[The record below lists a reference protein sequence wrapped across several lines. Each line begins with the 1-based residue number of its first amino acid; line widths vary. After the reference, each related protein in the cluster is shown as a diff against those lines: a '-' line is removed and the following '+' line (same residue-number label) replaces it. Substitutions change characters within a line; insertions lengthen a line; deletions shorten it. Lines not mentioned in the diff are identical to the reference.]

1 MSLSVPVAQSQIPA
15 ETLRAY
21 RAAEYRV
28 LGVAAP
34 FTLRLGEASLALRDC
49 HRAHNVD
56 CSAFITAWNPL
67 GVPTSS
73 ADNDAA
79 QASLA
84 ARLRLRG
91 YRFVEGRGED
101 PQQEWPPE
109 PSLLVLGIEL
119 DDACRLG
126 QEVGQNAL
134 LWADRD
140 AVPQLILLR

>member
-1 MSLSVPVAQSQIPA
+1 MKPPVPEAQSKIPA

-28 LGVAAP
+28 VGVAVA
-34 FTLRLGEASLALRDC
+34 FTLRLGEASAALRDC
-49 HRAHNVD
+49 HCAHNVD
-56 CSAFITAWNPL
+56 CSAFITAWNPF
-67 GVPTSS
+67 GVAKSIEE
-73 ADNDAA
+73 NGAA

-101 PQQEWPPE
+101 PQRQWPSE
-109 PSLLVLGIEL
+109 SSLLVLGLEL
-119 DDACRLG
+119 DDACGLG
-126 QEVGQNAL
+126 HELRQNAI